1 MNATQQPQSAPGEP
15 NGTQDGQSSP
25 EVDTAL
31 TAPHTAVGRQWL
43 EAHAYAVVS
52 GIDEPEAFADDYA
65 SMIDEARHETRY
77 PDRPLPTPAEF
88 VWP

>member
-1 MNATQQPQSAPGEP
+1 MNTTQQPQSAAREP
-15 NGTQDGQSSP
+15 NGTEGDQSSP
-25 EVDTAL
+25 EAATAL
-31 TAPHTAVGRQWL
+31 TTPHTAVGRQWL

-52 GIDEPEAFADDYA
+52 GISEPEAFADDYA

-77 PDRPLPTPAEF
+77 PDAPLPTPAEF